1 MSWDKSDN
9 GDTSRMCYY
18 WILEEVENHL
28 KKVIYSKEDRWF
40 NIIDYDV
47 RSRKR
52 DYDKSVYRLIH
63 DILFHFD
70 NHDEDGQRIDESR
83 EWNCFYEYF
92 LGVDQYDDLESDVDN
107 EKFWWVSKEDENYSK
122 MNKFLEDLYKESIVY
137 VNELLKRLD

>member
-40 NIIDYDV
+40 NILDYDV

-52 DYDKSVYRLIH
+52 DVDKRC
-63 DILFHFD
+63 
-70 NHDEDGQRIDESR
+70 RKKCR
-83 EWNCFYEYF
+83 
-92 LGVDQYDDLESDVDN
+92 
-107 EKFWWVSKEDENYSK
+107 
-122 MNKFLEDLYKESIVY
+122 
-137 VNELLKRLD
+137 KRCRKKNM